1 LPQSAPR
8 PPPPPPPVILDLS
21 NEVSAR
27 ARTSNKVAHPPEDN
41 SLPLRLTAAGLPG
54 PYRASWDAVVVVL
67 VDHLRERQEE
77 TQPANRRAR
86 TSCRCLA
93 APRPACETIRLMGFW
108 SMRALRSAWF
118 GRRRTH
124 LLAKHGTVVV
134 LQDARRTRT
143 MTVGVVR
150 TTGRSRSLHQSG
162 GGDGP
167 DDLLAP
173 WEVPAPASWWSP

>member
-1 LPQSAPR
+1 MHSLNSGHIATPKTRSLTFFSPYLACSLA
-8 PPPPPPPVILDLS
+8 PPPPAPAILDVANEWPECERTSTEVAPPP
-21 NEVSAR
+21 EV
-27 ARTSNKVAHPPEDN
+27 N
-41 SLPLRLTAAGLPG
+41 SLPLRSTAAGLPG

-108 SMRALRSAWF
+108 SMKALRSAWF

-124 LLAKHGTVVV
+124 LLAKHGAVVV
-134 LQDARRTRT
+134 LQD
-143 MTVGVVR
+143 GP
-150 TTGRSRSLHQSG
+150 G
-162 GGDGP
+162 GQ
-167 DDLLAP
+167 
-173 WEVPAPASWWSP
+173 ES